1 MLGVTKERDHI
12 TSIQELSRLPQ
23 GLWQNTKSRELP
35 EINTTTGQIHI
46 SFVGGFGLA
55 GTGKI

>member
-23 GLWQNTKSRELP
+23 GLWQNRKSSEFP
-35 EINTTTGQIHI
+35 DINTTTGQIHI
-46 SFVGGFGLA
+46 SLFGAFGLR